1 MTMRKKDREVTDTG
15 VIREI
20 IDACRI
26 LHVGLCDGK
35 RPYVVPVNF
44 GFEDDNGHFTFYFHG
59 AAEGRKI
66 SLIRENGYAALEGEC
81 DHGTQSH
88 ETACGH
94 TEFFQSFIA
103 EGKAEEILDSAEKK
117 RILQLIMSRYT
128 DRSDW
133 EFPDAAVKAT
143 AVVRIRAEQLSV
155 KQNG

>member
-1 MTMRKKDREVTDTG
+1 MRRKDREITDTG
-15 VIREI
+15 KIREI
-20 IDACRI
+20 VSACRI
-26 LHVGLCDGK
+26 LHVGLCDEN

-44 GFEDDNGHFTFYFHG
+44 GFEEENGQFTFYFHG
-59 AAEGRKI
+59 AGEGRKI
-66 SLIRENGYAALEGEC
+66 SLIRNNGYASVEGEC
-81 DHGTQSH
+81 DHGTQGH

-103 EGKAEEILDSAEKK
+103 EGKAEEVTDLEEKK

-133 EFPDAAVKAT
+133 ELPDAAVRAT
-143 AVVRIRAEQLSV
+143 AVVKVQAEHLTA